1 MTGVVHVKDGS
12 TWKCLNFNSQKI
24 WVKDA
29 GTWKEPT
36 GVYVNHSGTWKKVY
50 PSDLEAW
57 TSSNLPTQSSQDTSG
72 THLPTLATANE
83 YLNLLVADA
92 DVTWDDGNDS
102 TPSGYVRGW
111 NFNWSP
117 ASSAG
122 FDYGAVTRLEVT
134 LQARYH
140 NTPSAGDTYSLDVGP
155 NTGSSKSTGAVTS
168 SITTYTMDYTIAGW
182 GGVTDAEAG
191 GLHTSPSSTNSIEV
205 SPVYDGA
212 APSDTAYIHIE
223 DLKCRIKYKY
233 N

>member
-12 TWKCLNFNSQKI
+12 TWKCLNFNSQTI

-36 GVYVNHSGTWKKVY
+36 GVFVNHSGTWKKVY

-57 TSSNLPTQSSQDTSG
+57 TTANLPTNAEQDTSG

-102 TPSGYVRGW
+102 TPSAYVRGW
-111 NFNWSP
+111 DFNWSP
-117 ASSAG
+117 LSSAG
-122 FDYGAVTRLEVT
+122 FGYGAVSRVEVS

-140 NTPSAGDTYSLDVGP
+140 NTPGGGVTYSLDVGP
-155 NTGSSKSTGAVTS
+155 QKTTLKNTGSITGS
-168 SITTYTMDYTIAGW
+168 LTTYTLDYTVAGW
-182 GGVTDAEAG
+182 GLTDSNAG
-191 GLHTSPSSTNSIEV
+191 QLHTSPDTTDSIEV
-205 SPVYDGA
+205 SPDYSTA
-212 APSDTAYIHIE
+212 SPSATAYIHIE
-223 DLKCRIKYKY
+223 DLKCRVKYWY